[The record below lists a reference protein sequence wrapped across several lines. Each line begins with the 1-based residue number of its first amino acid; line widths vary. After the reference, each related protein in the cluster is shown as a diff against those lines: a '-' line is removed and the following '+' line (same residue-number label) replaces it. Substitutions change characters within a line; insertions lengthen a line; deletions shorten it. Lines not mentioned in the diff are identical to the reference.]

1 MKTLTLRRKYVQ
13 LDQEKLDWAK
23 HILGAK
29 TDTEALD
36 RALDIVVAEAEID
49 TVLKAA
55 RGKGR
60 FRKVFL

>member
-1 MKTLTLRRKYVQ
+1 MKPSTLHRKYVQ
-13 LDQEKLDWAK
+13 LDQEKLQRAK

-49 TVLKAA
+49 AVLREA
-55 RGKGR
+55 RGEGR
-60 FRKVFL
+60 FRKVFR

>member
-1 MKTLTLRRKYVQ
+1 MKPSTLRRKYVQ
-13 LDQEKLDWAK
+13 LDQEKLHRAK

-36 RALDIVVAEAEID
+36 RALDVVVAEAEID
-49 TVLKAA
+49 AVLKEA

-60 FRKVFL
+60 FRKSFR

>member
-1 MKTLTLRRKYVQ
+1 MKLSALRRKHVQ
-13 LDQEKLDWAK
+13 LDQEKLNRAK

-29 TDTEALD
+29 TNTEALD

-49 TVLKAA
+49 AVLKEA

-60 FRKVFL
+60 LQKVFR